1 LVIILLIAGFFVS
14 NFFTLIN
21 VMNVLRQTSYLA
33 IITIGEML
41 VFIVGGFDLS
51 IGSLVAL
58 TSVVTAL
65 ITASSLS
72 GSEATLTIVGATAG
86 VLVAGLMGLANGAA
100 VAFFRVAPFIVTLA
114 TMGIAAGL
122 ALYFSGGT
130 PVWGIPNFMVSVFGS
145 GTVGGV
151 PTVFIIMV
159 IVSVV
164 MYLLLNQTH
173 LGRYF
178 WAIGGNESAAIL
190 SGINTK
196 KYTILAYVL
205 CGLFAGFTGIL
216 LTARVGAGEPVL
228 GTGLMLQAMAA
239 AAPRRRILPRRST
252 VMLALLREGT
262 VLLEKRPAAGLW
274 GGLWSLPE
282 LPRDEPDILAYCQT
296 RLGCEAEP
304 LQSLPTVRH
313 AFTHFKLDIQ
323 PRVLRV
329 GPPRTAAQEPGWVW
343 LPLAE
348 TAQAPLPAPV
358 RRILQTIGATSLAPH
373 PA

>member
-239 AAPRRRILPRRST
+239 AVMGGTKVGGGEGNIPGVVLGAFFITLVGNVMNLANIGSYTQMIVMGAILMFAIIT
-252 VMLALLREGT
+252 
-262 VLLEKRPAAGLW
+262 
-274 GGLWSLPE
+274 
-282 LPRDEPDILAYCQT
+282 DEII
-296 RLGCEAEP
+296 R
-304 LQSLPTVRH
+304 
-313 AFTHFKLDIQ
+313 K
-323 PRVLRV
+323 
-329 GPPRTAAQEPGWVW
+329 
-343 LPLAE
+343 
-348 TAQAPLPAPV
+348 
-358 RRILQTIGATSLAPH
+358 
-373 PA
+373 

>member
-1 LVIILLIAGFFVS
+1 MSVARPAELQSEGKVKSDVRRHSGIGILNNLIRRAGFLPLLVILLLLAGCFVS
-14 NFFTLIN
+14 NFFTIKN
-21 VMNVLRQTSYLA
+21 IMNVLRQTSYLA

-65 ITASSLS
+65 ITASHFT

-86 VLVAGLMGLANGAA
+86 VLVAGFMGLVNGAA

-130 PVWGIPNFMVSVFGS
+130 PVWGIPNFMVNIFGS
-145 GTVGGV
+145 GNIGGV
-151 PTVFIIMV
+151 PSVFIIMV
-159 IVSVV
+159 IVSIA
-164 MYLLLNQTH
+164 MYILLNQTH

-178 WAIGGNESAAIL
+178 WAIGGNENAAIL
-190 SGINTK
+190 SGLNTK
-196 KYTILAYVL
+196 KYTIVAYVL

-239 AAPRRRILPRRST
+239 AVMGGTKVGGGEGNVPGVVLGAFFITLVGNVMNLANIGSYTQMIVMGAILMFAIIT
-252 VMLALLREGT
+252 
-262 VLLEKRPAAGLW
+262 
-274 GGLWSLPE
+274 
-282 LPRDEPDILAYCQT
+282 DEII
-296 RLGCEAEP
+296 R
-304 LQSLPTVRH
+304 
-313 AFTHFKLDIQ
+313 K
-323 PRVLRV
+323 
-329 GPPRTAAQEPGWVW
+329 
-343 LPLAE
+343 
-348 TAQAPLPAPV
+348 
-358 RRILQTIGATSLAPH
+358 
-373 PA
+373 